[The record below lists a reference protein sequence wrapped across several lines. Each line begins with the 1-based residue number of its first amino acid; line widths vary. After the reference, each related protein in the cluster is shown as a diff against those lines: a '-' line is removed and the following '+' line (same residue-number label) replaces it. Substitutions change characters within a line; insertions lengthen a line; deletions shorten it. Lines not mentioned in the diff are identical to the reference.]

1 MMNTEKNKKLIIET
15 VRAAMFG
22 HAIADALGV
31 PVEFRDR
38 EELRRDPVRDYRGYG
53 SHPVPAGTWSD
64 DTSMA
69 LATLDS
75 LSHGLDYEDIMR
87 RFCDWRNQAAYTA
100 TGEVFDI
107 GITTNQALS
116 AFIMGTPALECG
128 QGGEYDNGN
137 GSLMRII
144 PAALYCQ
151 YAVPELPE
159 SEQFAIIHAVSAL
172 THSHSRSEMACG
184 IYFCVLR
191 ELLADRRKESIQT
204 GLRKAYA
211 YYESDPSFV
220 EDLIHFQRLFE
231 KPIADFA
238 GIPEREIQSSGYVV
252 ATLEAAIWCVLN
264 TGSYEECVL
273 KAVNLGRDTDTVGAV
288 AGGLAGC
295 LYGMDSIPKRWYDGL
310 LKKEMIENLCEAF
323 SENEV
328 VV

>member
-1 MMNTEKNKKLIIET
+1 MMNTEKNKNLIAET

-22 HAIADALGV
+22 LAIADALGV

-38 EELRRDPVRDYRGYG
+38 EELRENPVRDYRGYG

-87 RFCDWRNQAAYTA
+87 RFCDWRDHAAYTA
-100 TGEVFDI
+100 TDEVFDI
-107 GITTNQALS
+107 GITTNRALS
-116 AFIMGTPALECG
+116 AFCMGTPALECG

-144 PAALYCQ
+144 PATLYCQ
-151 YAVPELPE
+151 YAAPELSEP
-159 SEQFAIIHAVSAL
+159 EQFAIIHAVSAL
-172 THSHSRSEMACG
+172 THSHPRSEMACG
-184 IYFCVLR
+184 IYACVLR

-204 GLRKAYA
+204 GLRKACA
-211 YYESDPSFV
+211 YYESDTTFAG
-220 EDLIHFQRLFE
+220 ELIHFQRLFK

-238 GIPEREIQSSGYVV
+238 QIPEQEIQSSGYVV

-295 LYGMDSIPKRWYDGL
+295 LYGMDGIPKRWYDDL
-310 LKKEMIENLCEAF
+310 RKKEMLEDLCEAF
-323 SENEV
+323 VRSIE
-328 VV
+328 